1 MKYPLYYNKGVKLV
15 CSLYLLYTIV
25 EHPLYN
31 YGVNSSHCRDHNAEV
46 QFEKSYKLDLF
57 LLGIFSEKA

>member
-31 YGVNSSHCRDHNAEV
+31 
-46 QFEKSYKLDLF
+46 
-57 LLGIFSEKA
+57 

>member
-25 EHPLYN
+25 ELPLYIK
-31 YGVNSSHCRDHNAEV
+31 V
-46 QFEKSYKLDLF
+46 
-57 LLGIFSEKA
+57 